1 VAVSVNWSSWEDH
14 RVLFVN
20 GTESG
25 NWHDSRMSLMFRQL
39 YPNARQIAFIRSI
52 HIHTKPGWG
61 NKHSNNFGK
70 IWAKQHS
77 KLVTYGDND
86 VVVFMDDN
94 EGISQDFL
102 PTADRIIPHLGDST
116 TRFVYLAGCFVS
128 ERSCNTLK
136 RLKPNPRM
144 DVYFLNS
151 WESACSENIHI
162 TAHIQKDQPKTK
174 TFLTFNRHYRDP
186 RVMFVGLLKHHG
198 LMKKGFVSVG
208 ATFQKDET
216 EMSWETYW
224 PNQIAKYPEYYS
236 QWDEGI
242 MTQIKKGWEKYP
254 TERNR
259 LYFQDDDEWWDGAES
274 YAEMR
279 QDHPDVHL
287 YESSHLF
294 VVTETGFQTGEKLTD
309 CVSED
314 THFLTEKTYRQI
326 GLRMPIIVVG
336 RPGIMAQLQKAGYQS
351 YHPHIDETYDTLE
364 NDGERMMA
372 IINEL
377 KRLSEFTDEQW
388 EEWHKE
394 VDKIADFNYNVLESK
409 ELVITQVM
417 EAGNPDILVDGRI
430 VSHSEYKRRRE
441 KLIQEEEERAINE
454 RTMD

>member
-1 VAVSVNWSSWEDH
+1 MSVTINRSSWKEH
-14 RVLFVN
+14 GVLFVN
-20 GTESG
+20 GNESG
-25 NWHDSRMSLMFRQL
+25 DWCDGRMAFLFRQL
-39 YPNARQIAFIRSI
+39 YPDARQIALIRSI
-52 HIHTKPGWG
+52 HIHTRPGWG
-61 NKHSNNFGK
+61 QRHSNNFGK

-77 KLVTYGDND
+77 KIVTYGNND

-94 EGISQDFL
+94 EGISQNFL
-102 PTADRIIPHLGDST
+102 PTADLIIPHLGDST
-116 TRFVYLAGCFVS
+116 TKFVYIAGCFVS
-128 ERSCNTLK
+128 ERSCNTLE

-144 DVYFLNS
+144 DVYFINS
-151 WESACSENIHI
+151 WESSCSENMHM

-174 TFLTFNRHYRDP
+174 TFLSFNRHYRDP

-208 ATFQKDET
+208 ATFQKEDT
-216 EMSWETYW
+216 EMGWEGYW
-224 PNQIAKYPEYYS
+224 PNQIAKFPEYYN
-236 QWDEGI
+236 QWDEEI
-242 MTQIKKGWEKYP
+242 ITQIKKGWEKYP

-274 YAEMR
+274 YAEMY

-294 VVTETGFQTGEKLTD
+294 VVTETGFQTGECLTD

-336 RPGIMAQLQKAGYQS
+336 RPGIMAQLQKQGYKS
-351 YHPHIDETYDTLE
+351 YHPYIDETYDTLE
-364 NDGERMMA
+364 NDCERMMA

-394 VDKIADFNYNVLESK
+394 VDKIADFNYNMLESK

-417 EAGNPDILVDGRI
+417 EAGNPEPISDGR
-430 VSHSEYKRRRE
+430 VVTHYYYKRRRD
-441 KLIQEEEERAINE
+441 QEEEIKNERA
-454 RTMD
+454 MD